1 MYLDIGNNTLIDENE
16 IIAVVNVSDRFFTD
30 FKKDDLDY
38 TKNVEFVN
46 EDESITIRSIV
57 ITNRGVYKSNISGNY
72 LMNNLDRKSV
82 V

>member
-57 ITNRGVYKSNISGNY
+57 ITNRGVYKSNISGTY
-72 LMNNLDRKSV
+72 LMNNFMKGI
-82 V
+82 

>member
-1 MYLDIGNNTLIDENE
+1 MYLDIGNNTLIDEKE

-46 EDESITIRSIV
+46 
-57 ITNRGVYKSNISGNY
+57 
-72 LMNNLDRKSV
+72 
-82 V
+82 

>member
-16 IIAVVNVSDRFFTD
+16 IIAVVNVSDKFFTD

-46 EDESITIRSIV
+46 EDEDITIRSIV
-57 ITNRGVYKSNISGNY
+57 ITNRGVY
-72 LMNNLDRKSV
+72 
-82 V
+82 

>member
-1 MYLDIGNNTLIDENE
+1 MYLDIGNNTLIDEKE

-46 EDESITIRSIV
+46 EDESITITVSYTHLTLPTTERV
-57 ITNRGVYKSNISGNY
+57 
-72 LMNNLDRKSV
+72 
-82 V
+82 

>member
-16 IIAVVNVSDRFFTD
+16 IIAVVNVSDKFFTD

-46 EDESITIRSIV
+46 EDEDITIRSIV
-57 ITNRGVYKSNISGNY
+57 ITNRGVYKSNISGTY
-72 LMNNLDRKSV
+72 LMNNFMKGI
-82 V
+82 

>member
-1 MYLDIGNNTLIDENE
+1 MYLDIGNNTLIDEKE

-57 ITNRGVYKSNISGNY
+57 ITLSLIHI
-72 LMNNLDRKSV
+72 
-82 V
+82 

>member
-1 MYLDIGNNTLIDENE
+1 MYLDIGNNTLIDEKE

-72 LMNNLDRKSV
+72 LMHNFMKGI
-82 V
+82 

>member
-16 IIAVVNVSDRFFTD
+16 IIAVVNVSDKFFTD

-46 EDESITIRSIV
+46 EDEDITIRLSLIH
-57 ITNRGVYKSNISGNY
+57 I
-72 LMNNLDRKSV
+72 
-82 V
+82 

>member
-1 MYLDIGNNTLIDENE
+1 MYLDIGNNTLIDEKE

-38 TKNVEFVN
+38 TKNVKFVN

-57 ITNRGVYKSNISGNY
+57 ITNRGVYKSNISGTY
-72 LMNNLDRKSV
+72 LMNNFMKGI
-82 V
+82 

>member
-16 IIAVVNVSDRFFTD
+16 IIVVVNVSDKFFKD
-30 FKKDDLDY
+30 FDKNDLDY

-46 EDESITIRSIV
+46 EDEDITIRSIV

-72 LMNNLDRKSV
+72 LMKIGRAHV
-82 V
+82 

>member
-1 MYLDIGNNTLIDENE
+1 MYLDIGNNTLIDEKE

-72 LMNNLDRKSV
+72 LKNNFMKGI
-82 V
+82 